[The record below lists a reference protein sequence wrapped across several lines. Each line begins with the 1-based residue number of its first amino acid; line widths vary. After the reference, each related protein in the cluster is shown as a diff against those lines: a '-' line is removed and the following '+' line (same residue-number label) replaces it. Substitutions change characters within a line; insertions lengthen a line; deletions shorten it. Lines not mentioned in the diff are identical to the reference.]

1 MEINFCP
8 FKITSSIHVHVRV
21 QINLKITSKLI
32 LLAKSEVLQTLDL
45 SWNYLRRKGAVAI
58 AQGLKSNQ
66 MLKKLNLSY
75 NGFGTEGAVALAEAL
90 KINTTLTHLDI
101 M

>member
-1 MEINFCP
+1 MCDDIYWYMM
-8 FKITSSIHVHVRV
+8 SVSI
-21 QINLKITSKLI
+21 
-32 LLAKSEVLQTLDL
+32 AESEVLQHLDL

-75 NGFGTEGAVALAEAL
+75 NGFGTEGAVALADSL

-101 M
+101 T

>member
-1 MEINFCP
+1 M
-8 FKITSSIHVHVRV
+8 
-21 QINLKITSKLI
+21 
-32 LLAKSEVLQTLDL
+32 
-45 SWNYLRRKGAVAI
+45 AI

-101 M
+101 T